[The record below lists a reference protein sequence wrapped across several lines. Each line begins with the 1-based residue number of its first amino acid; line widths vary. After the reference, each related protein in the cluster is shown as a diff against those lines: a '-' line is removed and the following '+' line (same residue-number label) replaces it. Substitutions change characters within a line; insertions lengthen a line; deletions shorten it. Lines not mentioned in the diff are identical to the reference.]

1 MEEVIV
7 TPYNPDWKE
16 EFERERVKI
25 RSALKGLDVHIEH
38 IGSTAVTGLGS
49 KPTIDMMAGVLSL
62 TLVNEQY
69 IKNLA
74 EIGYEYVF
82 KPEFPERLFF
92 RRGQWR
98 AGTHHLH
105 IYKVQGQQWNDQ
117 ILFREYLK
125 NHPATRDQYYSL
137 KKVLESQ
144 YKHDRVAY
152 TNGKADF
159 IREVIYKARLDT
171 ELVRILDAERK

>member
-7 TPYNPDWKE
+7 IPYNPDWKN
-16 EFERERVKI
+16 EFEREQDKI
-25 RSALKGLDVHIEH
+25 RLALKGLDVHIEH
-38 IGSTAVTGLGS
+38 IGSTAITGLGS
-49 KPTIDMMAGVLSL
+49 KPTIDMMAGVFSL
-62 TLVNEQY
+62 TLVTEQY
-69 IKNLA
+69 IENLA
-74 EIGYEYVF
+74 RIGYEYVV

-105 IYKVQGQQWNDQ
+105 VYKHQGQQWNNQ

-125 NHPATRDQYYSL
+125 NHPDTRDQYYSL

-144 YKHDRVAY
+144 FKHDRVAY
-152 TNGKADF
+152 TSGKADF
-159 IREVIYKARLDT
+159 IREVIRKARQNT
-171 ELVRILDAERK
+171 ELVEEFDAERN

>member
-16 EFERERVKI
+16 EYNREKAKI
-25 RSALKGLDVHIEH
+25 ESALKGLDVHIEH
-38 IGSTAVTGLGS
+38 IGSTSVSGLGS

-62 TLVNEQY
+62 EEVDEYYLE
-69 IKNLA
+69 NLA
-74 EIGYEYVF
+74 GIGYEYVV

-105 IYKVQGQQWNDQ
+105 IYRYQGQQWIDQ

-125 NHPATRDQYYSL
+125 KHPEIKDRYYAL
-137 KKVLESQ
+137 KKALENQ

-159 IREVIYKARLDT
+159 IREVIRKARL
-171 ELVRILDAERK
+171 EQS

>member
-7 TPYNPDWKE
+7 TPYNPDWKN
-16 EFERERVKI
+16 EFEREQDKI
-25 RSALKGLDVHIEH
+25 RLALKGLDVHIEH
-38 IGSTAVTGLGS
+38 IGSTSVMGLGS
-49 KPTIDMMAGVLSL
+49 KPTIDIMAGVLSL
-62 TLVNEQY
+62 TLVNEKY
-69 IKNLA
+69 IENLA
-74 EIGYEYVF
+74 RIGYEYVF

-92 RRGQWR
+92 RRGPWR

-105 IYKVQGQQWNDQ
+105 IYKVQGQQWIDQ

-125 NHPATRDQYYSL
+125 NHPDTRDQYYTL

-159 IREVIYKARLDT
+159 IREVIQKARLDRQL
-171 ELVRILDAERK
+171 ES